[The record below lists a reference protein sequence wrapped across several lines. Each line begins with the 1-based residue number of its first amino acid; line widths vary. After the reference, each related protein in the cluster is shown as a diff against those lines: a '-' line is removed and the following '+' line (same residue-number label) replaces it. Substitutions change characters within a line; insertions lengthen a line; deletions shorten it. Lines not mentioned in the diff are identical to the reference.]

1 MKPASVSKM
10 QMSRLYRM
18 CSALFCLPSKLFHQA
33 LKLSQRQGE
42 ISTTHLLR
50 TPCKVKQIT
59 PLTPLGGSTLYA
71 LTEIYVTDD
80 SKEQWAARS
89 LNAGF
94 VFPDSGCFVIHHV
107 CEGRVATV
115 LLLQLHSLLFLLSWR
130 WDRCCCEV
138 THFICNF
145 IQQSFI

>member
-18 CSALFCLPSKLFHQA
+18 WSALFCLPSKLFHQA

-138 THFICNF
+138 TRFICNF